1 VIAAAILG
9 QNVVVFS
16 ERHLRHLLLSY
27 MKYYN
32 GARTHLSLEKDAPVS
47 RAVKNKYPGYISWET
62 FEMIK
67 AMLRDNRAEY
77 LRTKSRGIPRD
88 GAALLHGITWCGEC
102 GHKMVVRPKDGGA
115 VQGRKPIR
123 LR

>member
-1 VIAAAILG
+1 
-9 QNVVVFS
+9 
-16 ERHLRHLLLSY
+16 
-27 MKYYN
+27 
-32 GARTHLSLEKDAPVS
+32 
-47 RAVKNKYPGYISWET
+47 
-62 FEMIK
+62 
-67 AMLRDNRAEY
+67 MLRDNRAEY